1 MLEEQANANK
11 EASLTDKAPRKQK
24 KVIYIRGVL
33 V

>member
-1 MLEEQANANK
+1 MLEKQANANK

-24 KVIYIRGVL
+24 IIYIRVVL